1 MSFQSFLKNLL
12 PTFKRD
18 RLKTDAQNVRN
29 QLTTVVIPAYA
40 SAVQT
45 FKKPLESEQGI
56 EFTRLYD
63 IMVGKR
69 NKNNSI
75 IFDIHERLLKLPKL
89 LDALD
94 KQIAE
99 GFTDDIVA
107 SGLTLRKANV
117 IRALEVVGFIN
128 KLSMGLVNAVAHY
141 EILAKGIQVDYV
153 SDVTPGEYK
162 RLVKYLPDFAHALAA
177 ITSLEDYE
185 HRLDNIPEAKVEDD
199 AFRAMI
205 GKLVADPFQLFTMTN
220 FRGNPIY
227 TVMMMVAEFQMD
239 NYKQMQDQKKLL
251 EVRLV
256 QLKRIQE
263 NRPSPELE
271 REIKVLS
278 SRVANLAADIKKKE
292 ESWA

>member
-1 MSFQSFLKNLL
+1 MSFQTFLKNLL
-12 PTFKRD
+12 PAFKRD
-18 RLKTDAQNVRN
+18 RMKTDAQNIRN
-29 QLTTVVIPAYA
+29 QLTTVVAPAYA
-40 SAVQT
+40 AAVSS
-45 FKKPLESEQGI
+45 FKKPLVSEQGI

-63 IMVGKR
+63 LMIGKR
-69 NKNNSI
+69 DKNNSI
-75 IFDIHERLLKLPKL
+75 VFDINARIAKLTKL

-99 GFTDDIVA
+99 GFTDDIVS

-117 IRALEVVGFIN
+117 IRALEVLGFIA
-128 KLSMGLVNAVAHY
+128 KFSMGLVNAIAHY
-141 EILAKGIQVDYV
+141 EIVAKGIQVDYV

-162 RLVKYLPDFAHALAA
+162 RLLKYLPDFAHALAC
-177 ITSLEDYE
+177 ITSVESYEDVLS
-185 HRLDNIPEAKVEDD
+185 HVPEAKVEDD
-199 AFRAMI
+199 AYRSTLTTREF
-205 GKLVADPFQLFTMTN
+205 DPLRLFTLTN
-220 FRGNPIY
+220 FKGNPIY
-227 TVMMMVAEFQMD
+227 FIMMAVAEFQMD

-251 EVRLV
+251 EVRLM

-278 SRVANLAADIKKKE
+278 SRVANLSADIKKKE